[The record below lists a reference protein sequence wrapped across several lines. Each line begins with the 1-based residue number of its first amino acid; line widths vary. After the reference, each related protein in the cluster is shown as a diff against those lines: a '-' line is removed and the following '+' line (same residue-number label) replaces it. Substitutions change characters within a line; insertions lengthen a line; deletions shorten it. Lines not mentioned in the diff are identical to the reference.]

1 MKKKQDFK
9 CIFLIKSLFLALPFI
24 TLIGLYIVKDPF
36 MILREYDDYDHP
48 ECVLNN
54 IGHISWMKFKQNNP
68 KQHYDSFILGASCT
82 ASFQSDYWREYIK
95 GSVIRITSNN
105 NSLYELVE
113 ILEALEKEPHQKI
126 NNILIVSEPILLAV
140 DKKEGGI
147 LHAFPTEVSGQSMIT
162 LNIDYLKA
170 FLDIPFLSA
179 YIKHSFF
186 GISNKATKLYI
197 NDYRKF
203 AGHYTNDAV
212 GIGERETEIKSKGES
227 VFYQERQEQFAG
239 VDTMR
244 RETMPALFGESQIA
258 LFKRVKAVAQ
268 RHNTN
273 LKIAI
278 GPNLET
284 GYMNPKDDAILRE
297 IFGDKNVVNYNVP
310 AYKDLEKKENFYD
323 KVHYRPHI
331 AKQILRDL
339 YAN

>member
-9 CIFLIKSLFLALPFI
+9 YILLIKSLFLALPFI
-24 TLIGLYIVKDPF
+24 ALIGLYIVKDPF
-36 MILREYDDYDHP
+36 MILREYDDYDRP
-48 ECVLNN
+48 EFVLSN
-54 IGHISWMKFKQNNP
+54 IGHISWLKFKKNNP
-68 KQHYDSFILGASCT
+68 SKHYDSFILGASCT
-82 ASFQSDYWREYIK
+82 AAYQSNFWQKHIK
-95 GSVIRITSNN
+95 GSVIRLTSNN

-113 ILEALEKEPHQKI
+113 MLEALEKEPHQKI

-140 DKKEGGI
+140 DKEESGV
-147 LHAFPTEVSGQSMIT
+147 LHAFPTEVSGKSMIS

-170 FLDIPFLSA
+170 FFDIPFLSA
-179 YIKHSFF
+179 YIKHNFF
-186 GISNKATKLYI
+186 GISNDATKLYL
-197 NDYRKF
+197 NDNKCF
-203 AGHYTNDAV
+203 ADHYTNDAV
-212 GIGERETEIKSKGES
+212 GIRVKEQEINSKGET
-227 VFYQERQEQFAG
+227 VFYKERQEQFAG
-239 VDTMR
+239 VDTMH
-244 RETMPALFGESQIA
+244 RETMPALFGDSQIA

>member
-9 CIFLIKSLFLALPFI
+9 YILLIKSLFLALPFI
-24 TLIGLYIVKDPF
+24 ALIGLYIVKDPF
-36 MILREYDDYDHP
+36 MILREYDDYDRP
-48 ECVLNN
+48 EFVLSN
-54 IGHISWMKFKQNNP
+54 IGHISWLKFKKNNP
-68 KQHYDSFILGASCT
+68 SKHYDSFILGASCT
-82 ASFQSDYWREYIK
+82 AAYQSNFWQKHIK
-95 GSVIRITSNN
+95 GSVIRLTSNN

-113 ILEALEKEPHQKI
+113 MLEALEKEPHQKI

-140 DKKEGGI
+140 DKEESGV
-147 LHAFPTEVSGQSMIT
+147 LHAFPTEVSGKSMIS

-170 FLDIPFLSA
+170 FFDIPFLSA
-179 YIKHSFF
+179 YIKHNFF
-186 GISNKATKLYI
+186 GISNDATKLYL
-197 NDYRKF
+197 NDNKCF
-203 AGHYTNDAV
+203 ADHYTNDAV
-212 GIGERETEIKSKGES
+212 GIRVKEQEINSKGET
-227 VFYQERQEQFAG
+227 VFYKERQEQFAG
-239 VDTMR
+239 VDTMH
-244 RETMPALFGESQIA
+244 RETMPALFGDSQIA

-310 AYKDLEKKENFYD
+310 AHTDLEKKENFYD

>member
-9 CIFLIKSLFLALPFI
+9 YILLIKSLFLALPFI
-24 TLIGLYIVKDPF
+24 ALIGLYIVKDPF
-36 MILREYDDYDHP
+36 MILREYDDYDRP
-48 ECVLNN
+48 EFVLSN
-54 IGHISWMKFKQNNP
+54 IGHISWLKFKKNNP
-68 KQHYDSFILGASCT
+68 SKHYDSFILGASCT
-82 ASFQSDYWREYIK
+82 AAYQSNFWQKHIK
-95 GSVIRITSNN
+95 GSVIRLTSNN

-113 ILEALEKEPHQKI
+113 MLEALEKEPHQKI

-140 DKKEGGI
+140 DKEESGV
-147 LHAFPTEVSGQSMIT
+147 LHAFPTEVSGKSMIS

-170 FLDIPFLSA
+170 FFDIPFLSA
-179 YIKHSFF
+179 YIKHNFF
-186 GISNKATKLYI
+186 GISNDATKLYL
-197 NDYRKF
+197 NDNKCF
-203 AGHYTNDAV
+203 ADHYTNDAV
-212 GIGERETEIKSKGES
+212 GIRVKEQEINSKGET
-227 VFYQERQEQFAG
+227 VFYKERQEQFAG
-239 VDTMR
+239 VDTMH
-244 RETMPALFGESQIA
+244 RETMPALFGDSQIA

-310 AYKDLEKKENFYD
+310 AHKDLEKKENFYD